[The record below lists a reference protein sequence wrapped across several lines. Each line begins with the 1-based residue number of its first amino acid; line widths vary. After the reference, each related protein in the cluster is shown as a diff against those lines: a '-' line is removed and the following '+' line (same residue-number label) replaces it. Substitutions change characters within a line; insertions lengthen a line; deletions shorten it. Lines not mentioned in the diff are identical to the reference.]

1 MMKKKSY
8 IGIILLI
15 VIFAAVFLYIN
26 QGSGYIK
33 IDAPGFET
41 DLILRNRKISLF
53 GRKSISIQDS
63 EPARIRAGSYMP
75 EQIVLRRTGD
85 SDKWWSLVTRG
96 NSWGRLGAINVTKNQ
111 TTNIELGPPLTIRT
125 EVQQKQRTAT
135 ISVSLTGRAG
145 EKWSP
150 QVLTHDGPQSAELK
164 IFDETG
170 NVLAAGR
177 CQYG

>member
-1 MMKKKSY
+1 MMKKTAY

-15 VIFAAVFLYIN
+15 AIFAAVILFFY
-26 QGSGYIK
+26 QGTGYIK

-41 DLILRNRKISLF
+41 DLVIRNRKTSLF
-53 GRKSISIQDS
+53 GRKSISIQGS
-63 EPARIRAGSYMP
+63 EPVKILAGSYMP
-75 EQIVLRRTGD
+75 ERIVLRRTED
-85 SDKWWSLVTRG
+85 SDKWWSLVSRG
-96 NSWGRLGAINVTKNQ
+96 NSWGRLAAINITKDQ

-125 EVQQKQRTAT
+125 EVQQKQRAAT

-150 QVLTHDGPQSAELK
+150 QVLTPNGPQTAELK
-164 IFDETG
+164 IVDETG
-170 NVLAAGR
+170 TILAAGR

>member
-1 MMKKKSY
+1 MKKKTAY
-8 IGIILLI
+8 IGIILL
-15 VIFAAVFLYIN
+15 VAVFTVVIIYVN
-26 QGSGYIK
+26 QGTGYIK

-41 DLILRNRKISLF
+41 DLILRYKKTSLF
-53 GRKSISIQDS
+53 GRKTISLRGS
-63 EPARIRAGSYMP
+63 EPAEIRAGSYMP
-75 EQIVLRRTGD
+75 ERIVLRRTED
-85 SDKWWSLVTRG
+85 SDKWWSLITRG
-96 NSWGRLGAINVTKNQ
+96 NSWGRLEVINVTKNQ
-111 TTNIELGPPLTIRT
+111 TTNIELGPPLTIGT

-150 QVLTHDGPQSAELK
+150 QVLTHKGTESAGLK

-177 CQYG
+177 CRYG

>member
-1 MMKKKSY
+1 MMKKTAY

-15 VIFAAVFLYIN
+15 AVFAIVILFIN
-26 QGSGYIK
+26 QGAGYIK

-41 DLILRNRKISLF
+41 DLTLRNKKTSLF
-53 GRKSISIQDS
+53 RRKSISILGS

-75 EQIVLRRTGD
+75 ERIVLRRTEG
-85 SDKWWSLVTRG
+85 SNKWWSLVTRG
-96 NSWGRLGAINVTKNQ
+96 NSWGRLGAINVIKDQ
-111 TTNIELGPPLTIRT
+111 TTNIELGPPLTIQT
-125 EVQQKQRTAT
+125 EVQQKQRNAT

-150 QVLTHDGPQSAELK
+150 QLLTPDGPQTAELK

-177 CQYG
+177 CRYG